1 MGRGGCD
8 VRPALSDGWREKQRN
23 WRTLIF
29 WNIEQRQQRRNDQLY
44 QIVTSRHSA
53 WVKTNQNDKTVT
65 YHDQHIGTGQDTHDD
80 NVLVNVTIC
89 QDKTMSD
96 VSRVSFSS
104 KIRKHE
110 STFKTHFIVHCQPGA
125 ESSRIWWML
134 VVLQFLPQCRL
145 AGNTSLSRRRFYKDW
160 SVTTFVDC
168 RFPSIH
174 PHLITNHRYVTR
186 SHCCVVI
193 MLPTEKRRLIT
204 TDLVNLSASIKNI
217 RHGVGRKLPVCYP

>member
-1 MGRGGCD
+1 
-8 VRPALSDGWREKQRN
+8 
-23 WRTLIF
+23 
-29 WNIEQRQQRRNDQLY
+29 
-44 QIVTSRHSA
+44 
-53 WVKTNQNDKTVT
+53 
-65 YHDQHIGTGQDTHDD
+65 
-80 NVLVNVTIC
+80 
-89 QDKTMSD
+89 
-96 VSRVSFSS
+96 
-104 KIRKHE
+104 
-110 STFKTHFIVHCQPGA
+110 
-125 ESSRIWWML
+125 ML

-186 SHCCVVI
+186 SQCCVVI

-217 RHGVGRKLPVCYP
+217 RHGVGRKLPVCYPKCCDRFSKQITKSIPVFTIGIFCLERMIDHFDMTIKAPDINTNRLLSN

>member
-1 MGRGGCD
+1 
-8 VRPALSDGWREKQRN
+8 
-23 WRTLIF
+23 
-29 WNIEQRQQRRNDQLY
+29 
-44 QIVTSRHSA
+44 
-53 WVKTNQNDKTVT
+53 
-65 YHDQHIGTGQDTHDD
+65 
-80 NVLVNVTIC
+80 
-89 QDKTMSD
+89 
-96 VSRVSFSS
+96 
-104 KIRKHE
+104 
-110 STFKTHFIVHCQPGA
+110 
-125 ESSRIWWML
+125 ML

-193 MLPTEKRRLIT
+193 MLPAEKRRLIT

-217 RHGVGRKLPVCYP
+217 RHGMLAENYQFVIHNAVTGSQNTNHENRYIPVFTYTTAHFEIDHFNMKIKAPVISIQTD

>member
-1 MGRGGCD
+1 M
-8 VRPALSDGWREKQRN
+8 
-23 WRTLIF
+23 
-29 WNIEQRQQRRNDQLY
+29 
-44 QIVTSRHSA
+44 
-53 WVKTNQNDKTVT
+53 VT
-65 YHDQHIGTGQDTHDD
+65 YHDKDIRPGQDTHDD
-80 NVLVNVTIC
+80 NVLGNVTIC

-186 SHCCVVI
+186 SQCCVVI

-217 RHGVGRKLPVCYP
+217 RHGMLAENYQFVIHNAVTGSQNTNHENR